1 MADIKKIH
9 HVAIVVDSISEATA
23 FWQDLG
29 LKVDSINEV
38 PEQES
43 KVAFLSL
50 GDAEIELVQPISETS
65 GIARY
70 LAKHGPGMHH
80 ICIEVEDIES
90 ILINLQQKNYKLI
103 NPVAQLTENGRKYA
117 FIHPQSTKGVLV
129 ELYE

>member
-1 MADIKKIH
+1 MTDIKKIH
-9 HVAIVVDSISEATA
+9 HVAIVVDSISEATS
-23 FWQDLG
+23 FWEVLG
-29 LKVDSINEV
+29 LKVDAIGEV

-50 GDAEIELVQPISETS
+50 GDAEIELVEPTSDTS

-80 ICIEVEDIES
+80 ICIEVEDIEA
-90 ILINLQQKNYKLI
+90 ILINLQQKNYRLI
-103 NPVAQLTENGRKYA
+103 NPVAQMMENGRKYA
-117 FIHPQSTKGVLV
+117 FIHPQSTNGVLV

>member
-29 LKVDSINEV
+29 LNVDSINEV

-50 GDAEIELVQPISETS
+50 GDAEIELVEPISDTS

-80 ICIEVEDIES
+80 ICIEVEGIES
-90 ILINLQQKNYKLI
+90 ILLNLQQKNYKLI
-103 NPVAQLTENGRKYA
+103 NPEAQITDNGRKYA
-117 FIHPQSTKGVLV
+117 FIHPQSTNGVLV